1 MTVILKLDL
10 ADAAA
15 TDALGSA
22 LAATFP
28 GASLAAVIVGLH
40 GELGAGK
47 TSCVRSLL
55 RGLGVQGTVRSPTY
69 TLVETYLLPGLTAIH
84 ADLYRLR
91 VPGEFLDLGVSEFLL
106 PGHLILLEWS
116 ENGAGYVPPPDL
128 DLTLGY
134 AGEGRTATLEA
145 RTALAEPWL
154 EKLGDDSR
162 LTPYLSNLT

>member
-1 MTVILKLDL
+1 VTVTLQLTL

-15 TDALGSA
+15 TEALGRA
-22 LAATFP
+22 LAAAFP
-28 GASLAAVIVGLH
+28 GADRGAVVACLH

-55 RGLGVQGTVRSPTY
+55 QGLGVQGTVRSPTY

-91 VPGEFLDLGVSEFLL
+91 AAAEFTELGISEFLV

-116 ENGAGYVPPPDL
+116 ENGGAYVPPPDL
-128 DLTLGY
+128 ELTLHY
-134 AGEGRTATLEA
+134 AGTGRSAALQA
-145 RTALAEPWL
+145 RTAIGEAWLA
-154 EKLGDDSR
+154 KLGDDSR
-162 LTPYLSNLT
+162 LIPYLSNLT

>member
-1 MTVILKLDL
+1 MTLTLTLTL

-22 LAATFP
+22 LAARFP
-28 GASLAAVIVGLH
+28 GAADAVRVVFLH

-55 RGLGVQGTVRSPTY
+55 RGLGVRGTVRSPTY
-69 TLVETYLLPGLTAIH
+69 TLVETYLLPDLTAIH

-91 VPGEFLDLGVSEFLL
+91 DPAEVPDLGLGEYLF
-106 PGHLILLEWS
+106 PGHLVLIEWS
-116 ENGAGYVPPPDL
+116 ENGAGYLPSPDL

-134 AGEGRTATLEA
+134 AGDGRQATLVA
-145 RTALAEPWL
+145 RTAAATEWLKDLA
-154 EKLGDDSR
+154 DDSR
-162 LTPYLSNLT
+162 LTAYLSNLA